1 MLCDLWVVRAA
12 KFSETL
18 YSVFLTNLKSH
29 NWAIWKMLNDW
40 QILRKN
46 SLVNVIE
53 LFNDRTR
60 KIEELHRRYFKSCF
74 KNHIQNLA
82 KLAFF
87 NDVRFNQAKS
97 AVVKHSSRLHNPGLR
112 VATEKYLSL
121 SCVGSIRVRAMARIL
136 CAVSAEL
143 GAQAAW
149 CSLFRNLSIGWSE

>member
-1 MLCDLWVVRAA
+1 
-12 KFSETL
+12 
-18 YSVFLTNLKSH
+18 
-29 NWAIWKMLNDW
+29 MLNDW

-74 KNHIQNLA
+74 KNHVQNLA